1 MDDLDELLK
10 GLDNPRASSRPSH
23 RVPSSAVNYDELT
36 ELMQDLAS
44 PIDTQPRHSQGYS
57 QNRASVQPSYQN
69 SDGADSLDDLLV
81 SLSNGN
87 QPSRQQSVRN
97 TQQPIRNTQQFSQ
110 APYSG
115 QQSARN
121 TQQPV
126 RNTQSSVQLDDL
138 DELLRNLGP
147 PSATHSAP
155 AQVNSYGNENRQS
168 VAPVRNTQPPVR
180 DSFIQQQQ
188 PVSRPAQ
195 PQPQYNQQPIARAA
209 PAGGSGIKPSG
220 RVLDGPDLDDMLRD
234 INRTST
240 RGLDGGPSSRGDCA
254 HCRKP
259 ILGEVIQALNR
270 TYHPEHFV
278 CGNCQVPLG
287 TSNFYEQDGVPNC
300 ERCYQE
306 LFCSRC
312 AHCDEPITGKCVT
325 ALNRKWHADHFIC
338 GQCLGPFPGG
348 TFFEKEGR
356 PYCDNCFHNAFGARC
371 AGCNQSIKGE
381 CINAL
386 GQQWHPEHFVCQ
398 YCQKSFG
405 TGSFYEYGGKPYC
418 ETHYHQQTGS
428 LCAGCGKAVTG
439 RMINALDKKWHPEH
453 FVCSFCM
460 LPLAGGAF
468 TENGGKAYCKECH
481 GKLFG

>member
-10 GLDNPRASSRPSH
+10 GLDNPRQSTRPGHRTASG
-23 RVPSSAVNYDELT
+23 VVNYDELN
-36 ELMQDLAS
+36 ELMEDLAS
-44 PIDTQPRHSQGYS
+44 PVDKKAAPVPNNRQSFS
-57 QNRASVQPSYQN
+57 QNPTRASQAYS
-69 SDGADSLDDLLV
+69 SDGSDGLDDLLV
-81 SLSNGN
+81 SLSNTGN
-87 QPSRQQSVRN
+87 QQPSRGQQSVRN
-97 TQQPIRNTQQFSQ
+97 TQQPIRTPQPQ
-110 APYSG
+110 AVP
-115 QQSARN
+115 
-121 TQQPV
+121 QPM
-126 RNTQSSVQLDDL
+126 RNTQSAVQLDDL

-147 PSATHSAP
+147 PSST
-155 AQVNSYGNENRQS
+155 YGNDARQS
-168 VAPVRNTQPPVR
+168 VAPVRNTPQPMRNTQPPVR
-180 DSFIQQQQ
+180 PVQAQPQQQQ
-188 PVSRPAQ
+188 PV
-195 PQPQYNQQPIARAA
+195 ARTA
-209 PAGGSGIKPSG
+209 PNSGFKPSA

-240 RGLDGGPSSRGDCA
+240 RGLDGGPASRGDCA

-278 CGNCQVPLG
+278 CGNCQMPLG

-300 ERCYQE
+300 EKCYQE

-312 AHCDEPITGKCVT
+312 AHCDEPITGKCIT

-348 TFFEKEGR
+348 SFFEKEGR
-356 PYCDNCFHNAFGARC
+356 PYCENCFHNAFSSRC

-405 TGSFYEYGGKPYC
+405 SGSFYEYGGKPYC

-460 LPLAGGAF
+460 QALAGGAF